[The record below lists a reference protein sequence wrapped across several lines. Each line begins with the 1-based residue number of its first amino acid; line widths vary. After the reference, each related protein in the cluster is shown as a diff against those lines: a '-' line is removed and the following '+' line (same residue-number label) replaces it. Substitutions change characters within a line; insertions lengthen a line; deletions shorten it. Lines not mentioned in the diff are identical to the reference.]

1 MSFKRN
7 AASALPPSF
16 AVTFAVK
23 AQRVAGENPFSS
35 AQRGIAHSPYE
46 KPQAEW
52 TSLISDEPYEQ

>member
-16 AVTFAVK
+16 AVK
-23 AQRVAGENPFSS
+23 ARRVAGGNPFSS